1 MELRAPVFSLR
12 KDLKGESGR
21 RHRVMV
27 DLGMEP
33 PKNSKDGFE
42 PKMSFAE
49 IAIFDQ
55 RKKQFPFAFQG
66 CLVVPYPNL
75 CRMRIAFP
83 NFSSGDCN
91 VTMSHCVSM
100 NHDFL
105 A

>member
-1 MELRAPVFSLR
+1 M
-12 KDLKGESGR
+12 
-21 RHRVMV
+21 MV